1 MDFKILGPVSARLD
15 GRPVALDG
23 SKQRTALAALL
34 LAHGQV
40 ITDERLTT
48 LLWGWEPP
56 ATSTNQL
63 YTYVSRLRTRLGPGH
78 GLERCGAGYRM
89 DITSAALD
97 WDRFRALAETGRA
110 DLLAGRYAEAERRLA
125 EALALWSGPALSD
138 VTEQLAAA
146 EGPRMTEAHLAATEH
161 HTEAALAL
169 GRHDELVPGLTR
181 QVTRHPVRERLR
193 GQLMTALYRSGRQAD
208 ALSLYEDGRRI
219 LADELGIDPSPGLR
233 ALHHQILTTTLPP
246 PPTTPPPTTPP
257 PPAPPVAVPPSAV
270 PVSAVP
276 ASPARPVAVLASA
289 VPAPAVPAPAAPPL
303 AVPVPAVSAPAVPA
317 FDGLAPDALAS
328 AAPAPAGPAPAG
340 PAPARLVPALLPAAP
355 GDFTG
360 REAEIREVLDAL
372 SGHQDVAVTGAPGT
386 GKSALALRAAEQLR
400 PAFPDGQL
408 YADLRTPNGMPR
420 SPRQVLGWFLEAL
433 GAGAGAAPAQL
444 PDGLD
449 ERAQLYRTLLADRRM
464 LIVLDNAAD
473 DTQVRPLLPGGGST
487 RTLVTG
493 IQPGLASLE
502 GTRLVR
508 LGPMTPAEATRLLAR
523 IAGPDR
529 LAADPEAVAR
539 IAEYC
544 DRLPL
549 ALRIAAARLA
559 DRPDRPPARLA
570 ARLAAEDRRLDE
582 LRIGSLDVTTGLRHA
597 LNALDPYTATAFA
610 ALTATDLPFLSP
622 PDAAALLD
630 LPLHEAEDVLD
641 RLADARLLEPRPT
654 GDDLVPRYRLMPLV
668 RLFARTR
675 VLTA

>member
-1 MDFKILGPVSARLD
+1 MDFKILGPVSAELD
-15 GRPVALDG
+15 GSPVPLDG

-48 LLWGWEPP
+48 LLWGWNPP
-56 ATSTNQL
+56 ATSTHQL

-78 GLERCGAGYRM
+78 GLERHGAGYRM
-89 DITSAALD
+89 DITPAALD
-97 WDRFRALAETGRA
+97 WDRFRELAETGRA
-110 DLLAGRYAEAERRLA
+110 DLLAGRYADAERRLGQ
-125 EALALWSGPALSD
+125 ALALWSGPALSG

-146 EGPRMTEAHLAATEH
+146 EGPRLTEAHLAATEH

-169 GRHDELVPGLTR
+169 GRHGELVPGLTR
-181 QVTRHPVRERLR
+181 QVTQHPLRERLR
-193 GQLMTALYRSGRQAD
+193 GQLMTALFRCGRQAD
-208 ALSLYEDGRRI
+208 ALCLYEEGRRV
-219 LADELGIDPSPGLR
+219 LADELGIDPGPELR
-233 ALHHQILTTTLPP
+233 ALHQEILTGTL
-246 PPTTPPPTTPP
+246 
-257 PPAPPVAVPPSAV
+257 
-270 PVSAVP
+270 
-276 ASPARPVAVLASA
+276 
-289 VPAPAVPAPAAPPL
+289 PAPAAPEHRTAALTAEP
-303 AVPVPAVSAPAVPA
+303 PAPGPAPAGRAPA
-317 FDGLAPDALAS
+317 ARTVT
-328 AAPAPAGPAPAG
+328 APAPAGQAPAVPGSAAG
-340 PAPARLVPALLPAAP
+340 PVPALLPAAP

-360 REAEIREVLDAL
+360 REAPCREVLDAL
-372 SGHQDVAVTGAPGT
+372 DGRQDVVITGAHGT
-386 GKSALALRAAEQLR
+386 GKSALALRAAEHAR
-400 PAFPDGQL
+400 PDFPDGQL
-408 YADLRTPNGMPR
+408 YADLRTPDGASRAPA
-420 SPRQVLGWFLEAL
+420 QVLGWFLHAL
-433 GAGAGAAPAQL
+433 GTAPGRI

-449 ERAQLYRTLLADRRM
+449 ERAQLYRTLLAGRRM
-464 LIVLDNAAD
+464 LVVLDNAAD
-473 DTQVRPLLPGGGST
+473 DAQVRPLLPGGGAT

-493 IQPGLASLE
+493 IRPALASLE

-570 ARLAAEDRRLDE
+570 ARLAAEDRRLGE

-597 LNALDPYTATAFA
+597 LTDLDPSTATAFA
-610 ALTATDLPFLSP
+610 ALTATDLSHFTPL
-622 PDAAALLD
+622 DAAALLD

-641 RLADARLLEPRPT
+641 QLADARLLEPRLT
-654 GDDLVPRYRLMPLV
+654 DNLVPHYRLMPLV
-668 RLFARTR
+668 RLFSRTS
-675 VLTA
+675 VLTAV

>member
-1 MDFKILGPVSARLD
+1 MDFKILGPVSACLD

-89 DITSAALD
+89 DIASGALD
-97 WDRFRALAETGRA
+97 WDRFRSLSETGRA
-110 DLLAGRYAEAERRLA
+110 DLLAGRHADAERRLA

-146 EGPRMTEAHLAATEH
+146 EGPRMAEAHLAATEH

-193 GQLMTALYRSGRQAD
+193 GQLMTALFRCGRQAD

-219 LADELGIDPSPGLR
+219 LADELGIDPGPELR
-233 ALHHQILTTTLPP
+233 ALHGQILTNTLA
-246 PPTTPPPTTPP
+246 P
-257 PPAPPVAVPPSAV
+257 PPAPARGTTTLVVPPPATPDPAERPAAALPFAVPTSAV
-270 PVSAVP
+270 PGLPAEAFAVPGLAVP
-276 ASPARPVAVLASA
+276 ASAVPGLATEALAVSASA
-289 VPAPAVPAPAAPPL
+289 VPAPARP
-303 AVPVPAVSAPAVPA
+303 
-317 FDGLAPDALAS
+317 
-328 AAPAPAGPAPAG
+328 
-340 PAPARLVPALLPAAP
+340 VPALLPAAP

-360 REAEIREVLDAL
+360 REAETREVLDAL
-372 SGHQDVAVTGAPGT
+372 NGNQDVAITGAPGT

-400 PAFPDGQL
+400 PTFPDGQL
-408 YADLRTPNGMPR
+408 YADLRTPDGMPR

-433 GAGAGAAPAQL
+433 GTAPDRL

-449 ERAQLYRTLLADRRM
+449 ERAQLYRTLLADRRI
-464 LIVLDNAAD
+464 LIVLDNADD
-473 DTQVRPLLPGGGST
+473 DTQVRPLLPGGGAT

-493 IQPGLASLE
+493 IRPGLASLE

-508 LGPMTPAEATRLLAR
+508 LGPMTPAEATRLLAQ
-523 IAGPDR
+523 IAGPER

-559 DRPDRPPARLA
+559 DRPDRPPAHLA
-570 ARLAAEDRRLDE
+570 ARLATENRRLGE

-597 LNALDPYTATAFA
+597 VNALDPSTATAFA
-610 ALTATDLPFLSP
+610 ALTATDPPLLSP

-630 LPLHEAEDVLD
+630 LPLQEAEDVLD
-641 RLADARLLEPRPT
+641 RLVDARLLEPRPT
-654 GDDLVPRYRLMPLV
+654 EDDLVPRYRLMPLV

-675 VLTA
+675 VLTAA